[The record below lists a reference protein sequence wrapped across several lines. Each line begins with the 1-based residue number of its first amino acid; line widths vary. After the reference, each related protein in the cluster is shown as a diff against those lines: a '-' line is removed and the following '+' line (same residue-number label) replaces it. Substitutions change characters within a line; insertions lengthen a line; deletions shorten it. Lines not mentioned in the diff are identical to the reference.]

1 MDKLLEK
8 VKQQSADKTQQ
19 KYGKS
24 WQKCKQMWILL
35 FLMTGGAFSRL
46 KYYKLPETFLEE
58 DILSASS
65 LSASASAA
73 GSEATSATS
82 VESNNLRTENLPEFP
97 SKVLSNLF
105 AVHPKLCDQ
114 KFELKI
120 NDVRFVGHPL
130 SLEVKPGEQQNYARD
145 IRSHMTM
152 FQVVFAL
159 RAIADYSTVEIF
171 HDLSQQI
178 GVAIKYEER

>member
-1 MDKLLEK
+1 
-8 VKQQSADKTQQ
+8 
-19 KYGKS
+19 
-24 WQKCKQMWILL
+24 MWILL

-65 LSASASAA
+65 LSSASAAASASASA
-73 GSEATSATS
+73 GSEATSAAS

>member
-1 MDKLLEK
+1 M
-8 VKQQSADKTQQ
+8 
-19 KYGKS
+19 
-24 WQKCKQMWILL
+24 
-35 FLMTGGAFSRL
+35 
-46 KYYKLPETFLEE
+46 
-58 DILSASS
+58 
-65 LSASASAA
+65 
-73 GSEATSATS
+73 
-82 VESNNLRTENLPEFP
+82 ESNNLRTENLPEFP

>member
-1 MDKLLEK
+1 M
-8 VKQQSADKTQQ
+8 
-19 KYGKS
+19 
-24 WQKCKQMWILL
+24 
-35 FLMTGGAFSRL
+35 LMSRL

-58 DILSASS
+58 DILSSAEASS
-65 LSASASAA
+65 
-73 GSEATSATS
+73 
-82 VESNNLRTENLPEFP
+82 SNNLTENLPEFP

-130 SLEVKPGEQQNYARD
+130 SLEVKPGEQENYARD

-159 RAIADYSTVEIF
+159 RAVADYSTVEIF

-178 GVAIKYEER
+178 GVSIKYEERYVRAHSFAFSQCATFFYLTRLKATTVL